1 MPFRK
6 GTELFYTLYLL
17 TLIKPC
23 EVDTILTVCKKK
35 CFRFT
40 KEFLKVNQL
49 ECGTSRTLTQ
59 NFLMSKSWLVPVG
72 LNKSLSH
79 QGSPWRREWLLTPYY
94 CLEISMDS
102 GA

>member
-23 EVDTILTVCKKK
+23 EVDTILTVYKKK

-40 KEFLKVNQL
+40 KEFLKV
-49 ECGTSRTLTQ
+49 TS
-59 NFLMSKSWLVPVG
+59 
-72 LNKSLSH
+72 
-79 QGSPWRREWLLTPYY
+79 
-94 CLEISMDS
+94 
-102 GA
+102 

>member
-1 MPFRK
+1 MPFGK

-23 EVDTILTVCKKK
+23 EVDTILTVYKKK

-49 ECGTSRTLTQ
+49 DR
-59 NFLMSKSWLVPVG
+59 MW
-72 LNKSLSH
+72 H
-79 QGSPWRREWLLTPYY
+79 
-94 CLEISMDS
+94 I
-102 GA
+102 